1 MVNQP
6 NFDSDYRPILSNL
19 PECVTNADCDNDGVD
34 GEKEDD
40 GVDD

>member
-1 MVNQP
+1 MVSQP
-6 NFDSDYRPILSNL
+6 NFDSDYRPILPNL
-19 PECVTNADCDNDGVD
+19 LECVTNTDRDNDGVD